1 MIKKIIAAAA
11 ALAVFG
17 AANAGAA
24 DFYGTLKK
32 IKDSGTIVVGHR
44 ESSVPFAYIG
54 PDNKPIGY
62 SIDLCMK
69 IVDAVAKEVGVDKLN
84 VKLVPVTP
92 QTRIP
97 LIANGN
103 INIECGSTT
112 NNLTRQKQVDYA
124 LTTFITGTK
133 ILAKKTSGIKE
144 VEDLAGKAIALAQ
157 GTTNERAIKNAIKDL
172 GIKDVKILSVKDHA
186 EGFLA
191 LETDRVDAYSTDHI
205 LLFGLISKAKKPADY
220 EVVGRFVS
228 FDPYALMLP
237 RDDSAMRLVANRTLA
252 GLFRSGEILD
262 IYNRWFMKAIPG
274 GSALKVPAGET
285 LETNFAVQAFPK

>member
-11 ALAVFG
+11 AFAVFG

-24 DFYGTLKK
+24 DFYGTLQK
-32 IKDSGTIVVGHR
+32 IKESGTIVVGHR

-62 SIDLCMK
+62 SMDLCMK
-69 IVDAVAKEVGVDKLN
+69 IVDAVAKEVGVEKLN

-103 INIECGSTT
+103 INLECGSTT

-133 ILAKKTSGIKE
+133 LLVKKSSGIKE

-157 GTTNERAIKNAIKDL
+157 GTTNERAIKNAVKDL
-172 GIKDVKILSVKDHA
+172 GIKDVKVLSVKDHA

-220 EVVGRFVS
+220 EVTGRFIS

-252 GLFRSGEILD
+252 GLFRSGEIFE
-262 IYNRWFMKAIPG
+262 IYNKWFMKPIPG
-274 GSALKVPAGET
+274 GSALNVPAGDT